1 VSPINWS
8 PTEAE
13 EVRQNV
19 STILK
24 TQKGSVPF
32 SRDLG
37 IEQDLID
44 APVSVGAAQLVGE
57 AVRQVRKYE
66 PRAKLTPISVEADA
80 DGRLAVTTKLEGA

>member
-1 VSPINWS
+1 MSPINWD
-8 PTEAE
+8 PTEDE

-19 STILK
+19 TTILK

-37 IEQDLID
+37 IEQDLVD
-44 APVSVGAAQLVGE
+44 APVSIGAAQLVSE

-66 PRAKLTPISVEADA
+66 PRAKLTPISAEADA
-80 DGRLAVTTKLEGA
+80 DGRLSVRLKTEGA